1 MLWFGWGLVRQSGG
15 GLMDEAVAPEVLA
28 RIRALIS
35 EHAEGPLEAHDL
47 RARHAG
53 RSTFVDF
60 HLVVPG
66 DMRVAEAHAIC
77 DRIEAAMRE
86 NAEGTVVVIH
96 VEPDEKAKHRGVLV
110 LCPSYPA
117 G

>member
-1 MLWFGWGLVRQSGG
+1 MQQSGG

-60 HLVVPG
+60 HLVVTGEMP
-66 DMRVAEAHAIC
+66 VAEAHAIC
-77 DRIEAAMRE
+77 DRIEATLRE
-86 NAEGTVVVIH
+86 EVEGAVVVIH
-96 VEPDEKAKHRGVLV
+96 VEPDERAEHRGVLV

>member
-1 MLWFGWGLVRQSGG
+1 MRQSGG

-35 EHAEGPLEAHDL
+35 EHAEGVLEAHDL
-47 RARHAG
+47 RTRHAG
-53 RSTFVDF
+53 RSTFVDSR
-60 HLVVPG
+60 LVVPE

-77 DRIEAAMRE
+77 DRIEATLRE
-86 NAEGTVVVIH
+86 EVEGAVVVIH
-96 VEPDEKAKHRGVLV
+96 VEPDERVEHRGVLV
-110 LCPSYPA
+110 LCPPFPA

>member
-35 EHAEGPLEAHDL
+35 EHAEGALEAHVL
-47 RARHAG
+47 RTRRAG

-96 VEPDEKAKHRGVLV
+96 VEPDERAEHRGVLV